1 MFILLTGES
10 GQGGGVDVGAFDVDD
25 DVIEKVSEDDFVDD
39 VSDDVAEGVGLL
51 NSTFVSL
58 KGLYFF
64 VLNWGVL
71 L

>member
-1 MFILLTGES
+1 M
-10 GQGGGVDVGAFDVDD
+10 DD
-25 DVIEKVSEDDFVDD
+25 DVIEEVSEDDFVDD

-64 VLNWGVL
+64 VLNCGVL